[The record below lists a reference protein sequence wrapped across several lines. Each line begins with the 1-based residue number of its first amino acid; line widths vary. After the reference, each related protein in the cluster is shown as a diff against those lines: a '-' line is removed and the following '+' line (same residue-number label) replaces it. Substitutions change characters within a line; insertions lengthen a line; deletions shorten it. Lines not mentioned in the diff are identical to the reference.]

1 LREQISIL
9 KGEISTLELKKTESD
24 KKMFDQ
30 LREIENLRK
39 EIEKLEEDNLQ
50 KDRENE
56 LICLSLER

>member
-1 LREQISIL
+1 MRDQISIL
-9 KGEISTLELKKTESD
+9 KGDISALELKKTEAD
-24 KKMFDQ
+24 KKIFDQ
-30 LREIENLRK
+30 LREIDNLRK

>member
-1 LREQISIL
+1 MRDQISIL
-9 KGEISTLELKKTESD
+9 KGDISALELKKTEAD

-30 LREIENLRK
+30 LREIDNLRK